1 MALTLTAVEAYR
13 LAAPEA
19 PLFGGPAPAT
29 LAESIVEGFGVE
41 QTYQFIGQGQDP
53 NAPIPVDDAE
63 YTGGGTV
70 QVSPLMLAVA
80 ANDGSAV
87 RMLLSF
93 GARLDLPQNSRAECL
108 AGESRNPEIRTI
120 IAEHRGSASP
130 PDCSDRDP
138 NAPTP
143 LMAWIGRSD
152 PANATHGR

>member
-1 MALTLTAVEAYR
+1 MVDPVRHAAGRVRRPGRVYGDPRRDAAAGHESGCYPQDALSSLDCALAGGILIVMSSPPLAAWLGACLAAPAIAMALTLTAVEAYR

-29 LAESIVEGFGVE
+29 LTESIVEGFGVE

-80 ANDGSAV
+80 ANDG
-87 RMLLSF
+87 
-93 GARLDLPQNSRAECL
+93 
-108 AGESRNPEIRTI
+108 
-120 IAEHRGSASP
+120 
-130 PDCSDRDP
+130 
-138 NAPTP
+138 
-143 LMAWIGRSD
+143 
-152 PANATHGR
+152 